1 MARHDAHRLRGVQWR
16 TARVPCL
23 RASHERPMTASEPY
37 IDKRNARKPFAVTV
51 RHGATNS
58 LVTIHRFAKPG
69 EAWEFYRSK
78 TAN

>member
-1 MARHDAHRLRGVQWR
+1 
-16 TARVPCL
+16 
-23 RASHERPMTASEPY
+23 MTASEPY